1 MNLKYSRYLII
12 SLLIIV
18 ITSCKKEVNSD
29 PQIVIISPTENQQFN
44 VLDTI
49 QVKCIVCDD
58 NGIENIKTVLVNESL
73 IPVLNP
79 VNYYPQTEN
88 KNIDLEILYPLD
100 DIHLESGKYFI
111 LVRAFDGTN
120 FKNKYVSINL
130 DEVPKELEKLI
141 VLTKSDNFT
150 TNVFSVNPVFE
161 IEEEF
166 IIDGNY
172 ISSDIS
178 SKYRQLYFTGDI
190 PCKLFVFDLEEN
202 ELDWSVDAS
211 MPYPFFS
218 NVYYNDGTVY
228 TSSENGNITG
238 YNNVGTVNLSTDFTT
253 DSLPTKL
260 LIHGEFILSDLKLR
274 TGLQRLIATYYL
286 VSGVKKQ
293 QIITNFKVID
303 FYLVDEDNIIVFAV
317 QNNTGKIFIYN
328 VTENY
333 ISEPV
338 FIFNSEITS
347 TAIINKSNFLVGTNN
362 TIWLFNSSNYS
373 TTSVIEGITA
383 SQLEYDELNEI
394 IFATELNNINFFQYP
409 SGELINAVNYGD
421 SILNIHLLYNK

>member
-1 MNLKYSRYLII
+1 MNLKHSRYLII
-12 SLLIIV
+12 SLLIII

-141 VLTKSDNFT
+141 VLTKPDNFT

-161 IEEEF
+161 IEEMF
-166 IIDGNY
+166 VIDGNY

-178 SKYRQLYFTGDI
+178 SKYRQIYFTGDI

-211 MPYPFFS
+211 MPYPVFS

-228 TSSENGNITG
+228 TSSENANITG
-238 YNNVGTVNLSTDFTT
+238 YNNVGTVNLSTEFNT

-274 TGLQRLIATYYL
+274 TGPQRLIATYYL

-303 FYLVDEDNIIVFAV
+303 FYLVDENNIIVFAV

-333 ISEPV
+333 ISEPIH
-338 FIFNSEITS
+338 IFNDEIIS
-347 TAIINKSNFLVGTNN
+347 TAITNKSNFLVGTNN
-362 TIWLFNSSNYS
+362 TIWLFNSSNSS
-373 TTSVIEGITA
+373 TTSVVEGITA
-383 SQLEYDELNEI
+383 SQLEYDELNEV

-409 SGELINAVNYGD
+409 SGNLIKCVNTQD
-421 SILNIHLLYNK
+421 TILNIHLLYNK

>member
-373 TTSVIEGITA
+373 TTSIVEGITA

>member
-1 MNLKYSRYLII
+1 M
-12 SLLIIV
+12 
-18 ITSCKKEVNSD
+18 ITSCKKEVDSD

-88 KNIDLEILYPLD
+88 KNIDLEILYPVD

-141 VLTKSDNFT
+141 VLTKPDNFT

-161 IEEEF
+161 IEEMF
-166 IIDGNY
+166 VIDGDY

-178 SKYRQLYFTGDI
+178 SKYRQIYFTGNI
-190 PCKLFVFDLEEN
+190 PCKLFVFDLAEN
-202 ELDWSVDAS
+202 ELDWWVDAY
-211 MPYPFFS
+211 MPYPVFS
-218 NVYYNDGTVY
+218 NVYYYDATVY

-238 YNNVGTVNLSTDFTT
+238 YNNVGIVNLSTDFNT
-253 DSLPTKL
+253 DSIPTKL
-260 LIHGEFILSDLKLR
+260 LIHGDFILSDLKLR
-274 TGLQRLIATYYL
+274 TGPQRLIATYYL
-286 VSGVKKQ
+286 VSGIKKQ

-303 FYLVDEDNIIVFAV
+303 FYSVDDNNIIVFAE

-338 FIFNSEITS
+338 FIFNDEIIS

-362 TIWLFNSSNYS
+362 TILLFDLSNYS
-373 TTSVIEGITA
+373 TTSVIKGITA

-394 IFATELNNINFFQYP
+394 IFATDMNNINFFQYP
-409 SGELINAVNYGD
+409 SGDLIKCVNTQD
-421 SILNIHLLYNK
+421 TILNIHLLYNK